1 MDRDAELELTFDLI
15 NAFRIV
21 KTPAETALL
30 LRDLLTAKEI
40 KNLSKRLR
48 IAKLL
53 LIDKTEREIEKSLH
67 TSFVT
72 ITKVRS
78 WLTQGGEG
86 LKSVI
91 SKLPPKY
98 NIPKD
103 LPPMPIEFQ
112 FPKVILALAQYAAA
126 RNQNMLLEKFE
137 EGVKSKKN
145 LDKSLQ
151 KMFDEYFISRKHT

>member
-1 MDRDAELELTFDLI
+1 MNRDEELELTFDLI
-15 NAFRIV
+15 NAFRVV

-40 KNLSKRLR
+40 KNLANRLR

-53 LIDKTEREIEKSLH
+53 LAEETERDIRSKLR
-67 TSFVT
+67 TSFAT
-72 ITKVRS
+72 ITKVRA
-78 WLTQGGEG
+78 WLNQGGEG
-86 LKSVI
+86 LREVI

-103 LPPMPIEFQ
+103 LPKMPVEYQ
-112 FPKVILALAQYAAA
+112 FPKVILALANYAS
-126 RNQNMLLEKFE
+126 NKLLEKFE
-137 EGVKSKKN
+137 EGVKDKRN

-151 KMFDEYFISRKHT
+151 KIFNEYYKERKASK